1 MNRDRFQKQYGPW
14 ALVAGASKGLGAE
27 YARQVAG
34 LGLNVLI
41 VARRAEA
48 LEALA
53 RELQQRA
60 GVQVRAIACDLAD
73 PGAAEEIARQTADL
87 EIGLLIYNAAVTTV
101 APFFE
106 LTLDEHLRMLQTNMR
121 TPLELVYRLGAP
133 MRERRRGGIILM
145 SSLSAAQG
153 SPLIS
158 DYAAT
163 KAYNRV
169 LAEGLWDELER
180 DGVEVLVS
188 LPAAIAR
195 VESGQS
201 SGGMD
206 PRKVAGETLAALGR
220 GPAVIPGWTNRA
232 AAFALSHLMPRRAVI
247 RLMGN
252 VMRRMS

>member
-1 MNRDRFQKQYGPW
+1 MNKERFWERYGPW

-27 YARQVAG
+27 YARQVAAM
-34 LGLNVLI
+34 GLNVVI

-53 RELQQRA
+53 GELWDRP
-60 GVQVRAIACDLAD
+60 GVQTRALACDLAD
-73 PGAAEEIARQTADL
+73 PGAAEQIAAQVADL
-87 EIGLLIYNAAVTTV
+87 EIGLLIYNAALAPV

-106 LTLDEHLRMLQTNMR
+106 LALEDHLRMLQTNVR

-133 MRERRRGGIILM
+133 MRQRRRGGIVLM

-169 LAEGLWDELER
+169 LAEGLWDELGR
-180 DGVEVLVS
+180 DGVDVLVS
-188 LPAAIAR
+188 LPATIAK
-195 VESGQS
+195 VEDGNRG
-201 SGGMD
+201 GGMD
-206 PRKVAGETLAALGR
+206 PRQVAGETLAALGR
-220 GPAVIPGWTNRA
+220 GPAVIPGVANRA

-252 VMRRMS
+252 VLRRMS